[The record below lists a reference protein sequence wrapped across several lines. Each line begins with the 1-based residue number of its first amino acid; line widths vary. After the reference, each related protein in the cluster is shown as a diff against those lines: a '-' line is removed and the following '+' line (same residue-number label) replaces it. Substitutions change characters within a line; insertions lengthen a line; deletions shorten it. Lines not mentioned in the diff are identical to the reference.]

1 VTSTTV
7 PRRPVPLSMTER
19 QDQVLSD
26 GHVLLHPF
34 TLAELSA
41 VTLAPE
47 AVPPGERGAFLQQV
61 PVIPAPAG
69 FAGVALASAGR
80 SLAAD
85 AIGALRRAGFVRLG
99 WSSQPASSAA
109 DGLNGWLA
117 NPADSQVRQPVTLLG
132 DLAIITRMRAQPVWL
147 AQVSIAPEPANPDP
161 QSARWTLIAQMYGAF
176 RPAIRLIE
184 RPARADGILP
194 AFTALREDQ
203 ALPVLLGLCGADA
216 LRYQDVRQ
224 RPGPQAGAP
233 LSGDRASGV
242 TVNEMPT
249 TVIANDFGRLALL
262 RVMLADGQRVLV
274 RNLLVASAGPDTWLL
289 DEHGEHAMKVSVAGL
304 ADRMASMLSAPAESP
319 SRGSQRAEQRKDL
332 ENLG

>member
-1 VTSTTV
+1 
-7 PRRPVPLSMTER
+7 MTER
-19 QDQVLSD
+19 QEQVLRN
-26 GHVLLHPF
+26 GPVLLHRF

-47 AVPPGERGAFLQQV
+47 AVPPGERGAYLQQV
-61 PVIPAPAG
+61 PVIPVTPAPAG
-69 FAGVALASAGR
+69 SAG
-80 SLAAD
+80 SAPASTGGSPVAD
-85 AIGALRRAGFVRLG
+85 VIGALRRAGFVRLG
-99 WSSQPASSAA
+99 WPGQQASSAT
-109 DGLNGWLA
+109 DGLHGWS
-117 NPADSQVRQPVTLLG
+117 ADPEARQPVTLLG
-132 DLAIITRMRAQPVWL
+132 DLAIITRMRAQPAWL
-147 AQVSIAPEPANPDP
+147 AQVSISPEPANPDP
-161 QSARWTLIAQMYGAF
+161 QRARWTLIAQMYGAF

-184 RPARADGILP
+184 RPARADGTLP
-194 AFTALREDQ
+194 AFAALRADQ
-203 ALPVLLGLCGADA
+203 ALLALISLCGADA

-224 RPGPQAGAP
+224 RPGPHAGAP

-249 TVIANDFGRLALL
+249 TVIANEFGRLALL

-274 RNLLVASAGPDTWLL
+274 RNLLVASAGPHNWLL